1 MNDKEKKQ
9 MQVRLLQENLH
20 SIRKI
25 AGWTAEQL
33 GEKIGVTKQTI
44 SNLEKSKTPMS
55 LTQYLAIRSIL
66 DYEIESNSDNTVLPK
81 VIEILVDKGTELD
94 DDNYSEIR
102 ETVDTVAASAS
113 VGKTGASLQKTLTM
127 LTTPE
132 VIGALAAMG
141 VMLGPPGI
149 IAGIVGA
156 QLLEKQPGSK
166 NNIES
171 KGRN

>member
-9 MQVRLLQENLH
+9 KQIQLLQQNLC

-44 SNLEKSKTPMS
+44 SNLENSKTPMS
-55 LTQYLAIRSIL
+55 LTQYIAIRSIF
-66 DYEIESNSDNTVLPK
+66 DYEIESNPENTVLRQ
-81 VIEILVDKGTELD
+81 VIEILVDKGAELEEED
-94 DDNYSEIR
+94 YSELR

-113 VGKTGASLQKTLTM
+113 NGKTGASLEKILKS

-132 VIGALAAMG
+132 SIGTLTT
-141 VMLGPPGI
+141 LGI
-149 IAGIVGA
+149 ILGQSGIISEIVDA
-156 QLLEKQPGSK
+156 TTVKTAIWLKKILK
-166 NNIES
+166 
-171 KGRN
+171 